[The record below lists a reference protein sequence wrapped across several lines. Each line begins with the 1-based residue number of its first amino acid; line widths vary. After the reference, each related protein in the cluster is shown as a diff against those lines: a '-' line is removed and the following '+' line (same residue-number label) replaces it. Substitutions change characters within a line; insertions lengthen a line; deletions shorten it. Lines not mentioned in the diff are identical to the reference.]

1 MKGRPVVRVGDKAYG
16 ENKKEK
22 EKKEYYRYF
31 CFPPALFY
39 KKYLIIKEARARK
52 KLLFVRVVAKAVFG

>member
-22 EKKEYYRYF
+22 EKKSIIDIF
-31 CFPPALFY
+31 VFHQHCFT
-39 KKYLIIKEARARK
+39 KNI
-52 KLLFVRVVAKAVFG
+52 